1 MKGLFP
7 GLENLKVWLLYKA
20 VMCNSQ
26 YTANKSLAS
35 EKKTKLMNFQ
45 VKNKSWYDLSN
56 SRLSLLSAFSKAW

>member
-45 VKNKSWYDLSN
+45 VKNKS
-56 SRLSLLSAFSKAW
+56 